1 MCPACVF
8 LNFDIRDTPF
18 CCCVTFTL
26 SGKTVKM
33 EGGVLRVQPC
43 GAIWRIHCI
52 YHFTP
57 WSSETRVLVKSFRTF
72 DWRRENILVL
82 ASVLLLRKLFLF
94 EKKTKQKKKP
104 EWNLRTLTLHLCGW
118 AGTCRKLYS
127 NDLWWR
133 FPLHGEI
140 PSAAAEIFSPTFL
153 SQTFPSTSGQQF
165 SSSLRKM
172 TSEIITLA

>member
-82 ASVLLLRKLFLF
+82 ASVLLLRKTLSFW
-94 EKKTKQKKKP
+94 EKNKTKQKTWMELEDAYFASLWMSRHMQETLFQWP
-104 EWNLRTLTLHLCGW
+104 LVEVSTARWDSISGCRNLLPNL
-118 AGTCRKLYS
+118 S
-127 NDLWWR
+127 VPD
-133 FPLHGEI
+133 I
-140 PSAAAEIFSPTFL
+140 PVNFRPT
-153 SQTFPSTSGQQF
+153 
-165 SSSLRKM
+165 
-172 TSEIITLA
+172 I